1 MLISEALNAAM
12 NTQIGSEFSAANQY
26 LQVAAHFHRENLP
39 QLAAFF
45 FSQADEERMH
55 GMKFVHYILDAGG
68 KVMVPAVSQ
77 PSQAVITPE
86 QAAKT
91 SIEWEEKVTDQIT
104 ELNKQ
109 AAADND
115 FAALEFL
122 SWFATEQLEEV
133 NTMTELLQTI
143 QRAGDQILLV
153 EDYLARRGAP
163 AA

>member
-1 MLISEALNAAM
+1 MLISEQLNQAM
-12 NTQIGSEFSAANQY
+12 NTQIGSELGASHQY
-26 LQVAAHFHRENLP
+26 LQVAAHFESENLP
-39 QLAAFF
+39 ELAGFF
-45 FSQADEERMH
+45 FRQADEERMH
-55 GMKFVHYILDAGG
+55 AMKFVHYILDAGG
-68 KVMVPAVSQ
+68 KVMVPAVPQ
-77 PSQAVITPE
+77 PSQAAITPE

-104 ELNKQ
+104 DLNKQ
-109 AAADND
+109 ATSDND

-122 SWFATEQLEEV
+122 SWFTTEQLEEV

-163 AA
+163 PA